1 VDVTDTETPFYDW
14 IIILGGT
21 NDLGYGR
28 DANTIFNSLTPL
40 WELASSH
47 GANVLN
53 LTVPECEVR
62 NAALNMRRRELNDM
76 MLNREADRL

>member
-1 VDVTDTETPFYDW
+1 MEVTDTETPQYDW

-28 DANTIFNSLTPL
+28 DATTIFNALSPL
-40 WELASSH
+40 WELAYVH
-47 GANVLN
+47 GANVLS

-62 NAALNMRRRELNDM
+62 NAALNARRDELNEM
-76 MLNREADRL
+76 ILEREADRL